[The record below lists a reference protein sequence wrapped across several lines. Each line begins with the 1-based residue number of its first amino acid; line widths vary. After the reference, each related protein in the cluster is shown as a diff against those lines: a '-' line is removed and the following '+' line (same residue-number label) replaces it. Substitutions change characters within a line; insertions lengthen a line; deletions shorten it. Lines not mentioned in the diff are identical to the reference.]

1 MEVRPVTFRDLPS
14 VESLLQNET
23 IAELITTYGR
33 PLTIQ
38 AIRDQLET
46 ARTSIG
52 DGDPSPNEDALLAGV
67 STTLEAWLA
76 PSLRPVV
83 NATGVIIHTNLG
95 RAPLSQAARQAM
107 LTVAQGY
114 STLEY
119 NLKRGVRGK
128 RELHTEELLKRLTG
142 TEAALVVNNNAA
154 AVLLALTALAR
165 RREVIV
171 SRSQLIEIGGGFR
184 VPDVMKQS
192 GAKLIEVGTTNRT
205 HLEDYEAAI
214 NTRTGLILRAHH
226 SNFKIIGFTTE
237 PTLAELVSLGE
248 RNNVPVVDDLGSG
261 ALLDTAQFGLGHE
274 PTVQESLRA
283 GASLVTFS
291 GDKLL
296 GGPQAGILVG
306 EKAIVGRLR
315 RHPLARAVRPDKLCL
330 AALTATLT
338 HYLKGEALQEIP
350 VWQMIAVP
358 AEHLQ
363 VRAEAW
369 MARIDQGEVIPGNS
383 TVGGGSL
390 PEEILPTW
398 LLALTVKHP
407 NAFTSHLRKAD
418 PPIIA
423 RVEDDRVVLDPRTV
437 LEEQEE
443 ALLEALEKLLK
454 G

>member
-1 MEVRPVTFRDLPS
+1 MEVGPVTFRDLPS

-46 ARTSIG
+46 ARTSIR

-128 RELHTEELLKRLTG
+128 RELHTEELLKRITG

-214 NTRTGLILRAHH
+214 HTRTGLILRAHH

-237 PTLAELVSLGE
+237 PTLAELVKLGE

-261 ALLDTAQFGLGHE
+261 ALIDTAQFGLGHE

-338 HYLKGEALQEIP
+338 HYLKDEALQEIP
-350 VWQMIAVP
+350 VWQMIAAP
-358 AEHLQ
+358 AEQL
-363 VRAEAW
+363 RARADAW
-369 MARIDQGEVIPGNS
+369 MARIDQG
-383 TVGGGSL
+383 
-390 PEEILPTW
+390 
-398 LLALTVKHP
+398 
-407 NAFTSHLRKAD
+407 
-418 PPIIA
+418 
-423 RVEDDRVVLDPRTV
+423 
-437 LEEQEE
+437 
-443 ALLEALEKLLK
+443 
-454 G
+454 